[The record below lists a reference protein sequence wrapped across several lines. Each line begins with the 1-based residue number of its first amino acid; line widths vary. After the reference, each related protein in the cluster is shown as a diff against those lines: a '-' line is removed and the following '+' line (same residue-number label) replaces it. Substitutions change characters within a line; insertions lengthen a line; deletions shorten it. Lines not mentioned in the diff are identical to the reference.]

1 MIDRSDRTRRL
12 RWLAVAALLSGCA
25 GMPEAPYTQHL
36 VDLLDGDGVEILDSA
51 APTAPP
57 RARWRFDEPGSG
69 EAGLYGWQD
78 GGGVTGLAV
87 HDGLLTGETTT
98 ESGIVHVEW
107 RDDGGR
113 RDRLHAVDIE
123 LLVSDGTTLEVEF
136 RGRGEVDLDNVRA
149 DETWALSTPLL
160 PGDEVRTYR
169 LSATDNRP
177 SSSIGRVFLNPSD
190 AVGARFAIRSVR
202 LVFDREQLAETPSGV
217 SWRGLDDVFH
227 ESIVTKAPE
236 AIRIPVT
243 LSDRPWLDLSIG
255 TMDEKPVT
263 FRVEAQIR
271 GPAGSDGSQ
280 VLLERTVTTPD
291 RWERVPVDLTALA
304 GQDVTLSLS
313 LEAGETGVIGLWGSP
328 VVRHREA
335 REAGTKSTPQ
345 GVIVVMADTIRPDH
359 LGVYGYDRD
368 TTPSLARLAAAGT
381 RFDDAVAQATWT
393 KVSTPSILTSLYPT
407 THTVKDVPDR
417 LPSSATTLAELYR
430 ATGHATLSF
439 SSVNFSGA
447 ATNLHQGF
455 EELHEAASRTGPSQG
470 KSAREYVDRLLPWLD
485 LHRDVPFFV
494 FLHLFDPHSPF
505 EPRPPYNTMWADP
518 AGRAAHEK
526 RVAEVRPHIESPFLR
541 GQVMPSRANV
551 DTSGIDVDAF
561 MAYRQAWYDG
571 SIRGMDAEIGRL
583 LEHLEQLGLANRVVV
598 AVVGDHGEEFLEH
611 GNSWHGQSVYGE
623 LTRVPLI
630 LWAPGHLPGGH
641 HVDETVRTIDLMPTL
656 LELSGVGVPDS
667 LQGQSLMPL
676 LGVEGR
682 TDEPGWIVR
691 PAVSEEHVRAE
702 AGADDRHESYAL
714 ILDGWRLIHNTA
726 RETSEPEYE
735 LYDHLGDPLN
745 LTDVAADHPEVVE
758 RLAAELERWRRRSE
772 AARLPADDELTDIL
786 SGEELERLR
795 SLGYL
800 R

>member
-1 MIDRSDRTRRL
+1 MTRRHV
-12 RWLAVAALLSGCA
+12 WLAVPVLLSGCT
-25 GMPEAPYTQHL
+25 GTPEAPRTQPL
-36 VDLLDGDGVEILDSA
+36 VDLLGGDGVVIVDTPV
-51 APTAPP
+51 PTAPP
-57 RARWRFDEPGSG
+57 RARWRFDEPGTG
-69 EAGLYGWQD
+69 EAGLHGWRD
-78 GGGVTGLAV
+78 GGGISGLTV
-87 HDGLLTGETTT
+87 RDGLLTGKTTT
-98 ESGIVHVEW
+98 ESGILHVEW
-107 RDDGGR
+107 PDDGGR

-123 LLVSDGTTLEVEF
+123 LQVSDGTNLSVEF
-136 RGRGEVDLDNVRA
+136 RGNGELDLDAVRA

-160 PGDEVRTYR
+160 PGDEVRSYR

-177 SSSIGRVFLNPSD
+177 SSSIGRVFLHLSD

-217 SWRGLDDVFH
+217 SWRGLDDIFH

-243 LSDRPWLDLSIG
+243 LSERPWLDLSIG
-255 TMDEKPVT
+255 TMDQKPAT

-271 GPAGSDGSQ
+271 GPAGGEGSQ

-304 GQDVTLSLS
+304 GQDVTLSLA
-313 LEAGETGVIGLWGSP
+313 LEAGEPGVIGLWGSP
-328 VVRHREA
+328 VVRHRET
-335 REAGTKSTPQ
+335 REAGTRSTPQ

-359 LGVYGYDRD
+359 LGVYGHDRD
-368 TTPSLARLAAAGT
+368 TTPALARLAAAGT
-381 RFDDAVAQATWT
+381 RFNDSVAQATWT

-407 THTVKDVPDR
+407 SHTVTDVPDR

-439 SSVNFSGA
+439 SSVSFSGA

-455 EELHEAASRTGPSQG
+455 EELHEAASRNGPNQG

-518 AGRAAHEK
+518 AGRTTHEN
-526 RVAEVRPHIESPFLR
+526 RVAEVRPHIDSPFLR
-541 GQVMPSRANV
+541 GQVMPSRA
-551 DTSGIDVDAF
+551 DLDSSGIDVDAF
-561 MAYRQAWYDG
+561 MAYRKAWYDG

-583 LEHLEQLGLANRVVV
+583 LEHLEQLDLADRVVV

-630 LWAPGHLPGGH
+630 LWAPGRLPAGRQ
-641 HVDETVRTIDLMPTL
+641 VDETVRTIDLMPTL
-656 LELSGVGVPDS
+656 LELSGMGAPDT

-676 LGVEGR
+676 LGADATTAG
-682 TDEPGWIVR
+682 PGWIAR
-691 PAVSEEHVRAE
+691 PAVSEEHVRAD
-702 AGADDRHESYAL
+702 AGADDRHESFAL
-714 ILDGWRLIHNTA
+714 ILNGWRLIHNTA
-726 RETSEPEYE
+726 RETDEPEYE
-735 LYDHLGDPLN
+735 LYDHLEDPLN

-772 AARLPADDELTDIL
+772 AARLPADDELTDML
-786 SGEELERLR
+786 SAEELERLR